1 MNPHPGA
8 TVSGRCAIGERP
20 FTCIQEM
27 PLTDG
32 GISSKAGGRFSA
44 AAKLRNGDAA
54 PIPAQLNACRKRR
67 REIWFHGWL
76 SILGI
81 QTLLPSLWRLCA
93 PRVLRRRLPLQ
104 RHFPFGCLLASG
116 TCIRSLQWVGA
127 GRIPGL
133 HLYIAFERHECLGKF
148 PS

>member
-54 PIPAQLNACRKRR
+54 PIPVQLNACRKRR
-67 REIWFHGWL
+67 REIWFQGWL

-81 QTLLPSLWRLCA
+81 QTLLPPLWGLCA
-93 PRVLRRRLPLQ
+93 LRVLRRRLPLQ
-104 RHFPFGCLLASG
+104 RHSPFGFLLSSGACKRSRPLVVAAS
-116 TCIRSLQWVGA
+116 
-127 GRIPGL
+127 IPVRRL
-133 HLYIAFERHECLGKF
+133 
-148 PS
+148 